1 MLKLDGVGKT
11 QTIDVDIDY
20 HPGMVCS
27 PRQSECIALSAAAR
41 FVTLFFTWI
50 QAPKS
55 CLGVCLSVLVRL
67 AFLGLVWRVILK

>member
-1 MLKLDGVGKT
+1 MDGIGKT

-27 PRQSECIALSAAAR
+27 SRLSDCIALSAAAR
-41 FVTLFFTWI
+41 FMTSFFSWI